1 MTLVPGDVPQKTST
15 KRISHTHTQ
24 NIVRTP
30 SYWEGEASVSLILKA
45 VSEIRTLLF
54 KNISSKDDKLIPLAM
69 LKDSFPLAEKM
80 SQSINQLRRKLIKPA
95 LPPQFSKLAEK
106 SKESSKW
113 LFGDSVS
120 EYVENIEKENKL
132 MSLLKD
138 KKDSGKRKHSE
149 ASSDSRFS
157 FKSQKRTPEY
167 GQNF

>member
-45 VSEIRTLLF
+45 ASEIRTLLF

-106 SKESSKW
+106 SKESSEW
-113 LFGDSVS
+113 LSGDSVS

-138 KKDSGKRKHSE
+138 KRDSGKRKHSTV
-149 ASSDSRFS
+149 SSDSRFS